1 MTVDSQFF
9 KLIKSQDKGA
19 TRYEGYKSQYAR
31 STMILFSKTSHTPL
45 AALVFHAED
54 NGVLSLLSARPSPNN
69 STDHYFQGVL
79 NTPNQVF
86 HFSIINLNDDGFI
99 NFNILHTPH
108 RVSEVDPGPAF
119 GINQVNELKPNQGYT
134 IPVDQR
140 TKRAMVLA
148 GLTKKQDDG
157 TTAPMT
163 VEETESKT
171 EKKEGLYFYLSVVA
185 SAICPSL
192 IAKFAEGTLWKCADH
207 FVRKVNAPVQKS
219 FGNFGGYRGG
229 DYVDLLEVS
238 SLGSARDGDRDGGGD
253 RGGDGDVW
261 VREMGSSDS
270 MDGFSAPLS
279 RGSGGGRGPARGTS
293 LSGRNLERSSGR
305 NSNSGRG
312 LSNGNFWQRAQVSNN
327 GGRGVPRNA
336 VFRDVSAHNVS
347 QQSDSVSRSISSE
360 DDARGARD
368 TSSGN
373 FGSENVLML
382 SASANANDILETSS
396 GSVGSEEDVQMQNT
410 ELFESFDVGTT
421 QAGKLSYGRQQ
432 EVVSGVTGLDYA
444 YEHPSEPT
452 VICLSLHPSLKFYP
466 LPDIT
471 AIIEEEF
478 KEWLENEGKAL
489 IAALTAVYKSDTCC
503 IDLDSPA
510 DTIICQCGHQC
521 VNHNNVEGLTKCPMC
536 RGTIAALVRADGLV
550 M

>member
-9 KLIKSQDKGA
+9 KLIKYQDKGA
-19 TRYEGYKSQYAR
+19 LRYEGYKSCYAR

-54 NGVLSLLSARPSPNN
+54 NGVLSLLSARPSPKN

-219 FGNFGGYRGG
+219 FGNQMYI
-229 DYVDLLEVS
+229 
-238 SLGSARDGDRDGGGD
+238 
-253 RGGDGDVW
+253 
-261 VREMGSSDS
+261 REMGSSDS

-279 RGSGGGRGPARGTS
+279 RGSGGGRGPSRGTS
-293 LSGRNLERSSGR
+293 SSGRNLERSSGR
-305 NSNSGRG
+305 NS
-312 LSNGNFWQRAQVSNN
+312 SNGNFWQRAQVSNN

-336 VFRDVSAHNVS
+336 VFRDVS

-360 DDARGARD
+360 GDARDARD

-382 SASANANDILETSS
+382 SASANVSTNTSDILETSS

-452 VICLSLHPSLKFYP
+452 VLCLSLHPSLKFHP